1 MATLQFLGAASRNQ
15 MNLKRA
21 PTKELEKK
29 SLLPFQ
35 AKTKCRSRL
44 EKTLKSLF
52 SSVSSSETS
61 LLPLVSAP
69 RTVEIMWGG
78 YTAPGFTLKR
88 KRTGAIL
95 VTTVTE
101 ETEMATTVKVGSE
114 LKLVGGFPVNRLTL
128 KDIKKVML
136 LAPKPVSLVFVNTDD
151 VVIGNVNE
159 LSAETRLLGAL
170 SKNRFPPTT
179 TTSFEDGGERGDS
192 AKSFIMTSTC
202 YSETSENNK
211 SKKRKVSKLQVALVR
226 VNQLLNRPVRQAGL
240 HIAVGK
246 SIVV

>member
-1 MATLQFLGAASRNQ
+1 M
-15 MNLKRA
+15 
-21 PTKELEKK
+21 
-29 SLLPFQ
+29 
-35 AKTKCRSRL
+35 KCRSSL

-101 ETEMATTVKVGSE
+101 ETEMATTVKVSSE

-170 SKNRFPPTT
+170 SKDNRSPPTT

-192 AKSFIMTSTC
+192 AKSFMMTSTC